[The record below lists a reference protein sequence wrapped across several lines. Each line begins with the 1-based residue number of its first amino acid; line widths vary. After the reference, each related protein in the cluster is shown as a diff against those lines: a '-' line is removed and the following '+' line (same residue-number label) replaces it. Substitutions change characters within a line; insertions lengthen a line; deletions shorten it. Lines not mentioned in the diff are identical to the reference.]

1 MKKIFSLLVML
12 VMTATAFAQSTSEKI
27 IPDGTQPNG
36 GTITPKA
43 ITVDWATQKIV
54 ANVDLT
60 NCLTG
65 TNEQIFAISTNSADI
80 ANWEQESGSTLHFF
94 YRQNF
99 TDWGSTTAD
108 VHKFAVQYRYKGD
121 NGATNRFY
129 EVQDIS
135 NCTIVM
141 DKEGVHID
149 GTLVFEASLMPQLYK
164 EGANQLYFGS
174 LRGEHPYATYKS
186 VELVTEGGS
195 TGGGTTT
202 PGETATYEIT
212 DNAMTMYV
220 PSNNGEDV
228 QNYTQYMKDAKL
240 QVEKDAEGKYTVTFN
255 DVVAGKDRES
265 LGTIVFAGLDAPTE
279 SEDLIGVEIPQGRV
293 CTIYAEGSS
302 FDNHM
307 FRVVNGS
314 VGIVPPANEGDPATA
329 HVMLSM
335 SDDDGNMLAYKMGDV
350 FIPVDHNFTSDA
362 YVKVGDQ
369 TTNFANSEAVLT
381 EFMEDVYKVTFK
393 NITIGEKTGDF
404 TIENLKPEAV
414 EGEEGKV
421 VFTTSDTYGF
431 WNDADETVL
440 DFTDF
445 SASVKV
451 GENGFEGFVCK
462 FTTENGQFV
471 YGEKAETP
479 EPPSVVETKIFSDKL
494 NYTFRGTIGT
504 NDPQKLTIE
513 SLGNDRYNVILA
525 NLNSVNVLSVNVGT
539 ISFKNVTGNT
549 ENGITTI
556 EVANP
561 EVTFTDT
568 DQELADSKKGNL
580 KVMFNNDKA
589 YLNASGAV
597 KIVSFGMSFDYTLV
611 YGTEFSTEE
620 PKDDYAINFDKDAK
634 STHSSRALNSF
645 SLQQTGKDKQ
655 TKSVKTSKAAYED
668 HTADEPFTVEA
679 GSELTASFDYTGEW
693 MHSFVYIDFDNDGDF
708 SYKEGQWDQTGT
720 DLVAF
725 SFYSLDSN
733 PKNDASGYNSVGD
746 ELTGDARNTYA
757 APSFKAPAK
766 AGEYRIRFKID
777 WNCILPGGSS
787 SILSDGGGVWD
798 ATLKVV
804 EPVVDGISTINA
816 EVANGE
822 AQLFTVDGVQISKLQ
837 KGLNIVRSADGK
849 VKKVLVK

>member
-12 VMTATAFAQSTSEKI
+12 VMTATAFAQSTSEKLLD
-27 IPDGTQPNG
+27 DGYAPNG
-36 GTITPKA
+36 SVVPAKA
-43 ITVDWATQKIV
+43 ITVDWATQKLV
-54 ANVDLT
+54 VNVNLANCSDT
-60 NCLTG
+60 P
-65 TNEQIFAISTNSADI
+65 NECIFSVSTNATDI
-80 ANWEQESGSTLHFF
+80 ANWDQESGSTLHLF
-94 YRQNF
+94 YTKNAQV
-99 TDWGSTTAD
+99 WTANGWETYTQ
-108 VHKFAVQYRYKGD
+108 KFAVQYRYAGD
-121 NGATNRFY
+121 NGATNHYF
-129 EVQDIS
+129 VVSDPS

-141 DKEGVHID
+141 DKNGITMD
-149 GTLVFEASLMPQLYK
+149 GTLVFPASEMPNLYK

-174 LRGEHPYATYKS
+174 VRAEHTYATYKS
-186 VELVTEGGS
+186 AELVTEGGS
-195 TGGGTTT
+195 TGGGTTEPT
-202 PGETATYEIT
+202 LPTSYEVT

-265 LGTIVFAGLDAPTE
+265 LGNIVFGGLEAQAE

-314 VGIVPPANEGDPATA
+314 VGIVPPASEGEPATA

-393 NITIGEKTGDF
+393 NITIGDKTGDF
-404 TIENLKPEAV
+404 TVENLEPTEDAD
-414 EGEEGKV
+414 GNLT
-421 VFTTSDTYGF
+421 FTTPDTYGF
-431 WNDADETVL
+431 WNDADETEL

-462 FTTENGQFV
+462 FTTDNGQFV

-494 NYTFRGTIGT
+494 EYTFKETTGV

-525 NLNSVNVLSVNVGT
+525 NLDSYATLYFNVGT
-539 ISFKNVTGNT
+539 VNFLNVAGKT
-549 ENGITTI
+549 ENGVTTI
-556 EVANP
+556 DVQKP
-561 EVTFTDT
+561 EVTFTDA
-568 DQELADSKKGNL
+568 DYGLADSNEGAL
-580 KVMFNNDKA
+580 KVQFNDTKA
-589 YLNASGAV
+589 YLKATGVA
-597 KIVSFGMSFDYTLV
+597 KIVTYGTSYNYTLV

-634 STHSSRALNSF
+634 QNHESRYSTSV

-655 TKSVKTSKAAYED
+655 TIEFGKTMNGYED
-668 HTADEPFTVEA
+668 LTAGTEKFTVEA
-679 GSELTASFDYTGEW
+679 GSEVTPSIGYVGEW
-693 MHSFVYIDFDNDGDF
+693 MHGYVYIDLDNNKQFSFNADGV
-708 SYKEGQWDQTGT
+708 DQTGT
-720 DLVAF
+720 EVVSYSYYKDQNSKGETVA
-725 SFYSLDSN
+725 SSCNVN
-733 PKNDASGYNSVGD
+733 PMPAF
-746 ELTGDARNTYA
+746 T
-757 APSFKAPAK
+757 APTTP
-766 AGEYRIRFKID
+766 GTYRIRFKVDWDNID
-777 WNCILPGGSS
+777 AGGSVAS
-787 SILSDGGGVWD
+787 GNYILNNGGGIYD
-798 ATLKVV
+798 ATLEVV
-804 EPVVDGISTINA
+804 EPVTDGISTINA

-822 AQLFTVDGVQISKLQ
+822 AQLFTVDGVQIAKLQ

>member
-12 VMTATAFAQSTSEKI
+12 VMTATAFAQSTSEKLLD
-27 IPDGTQPNG
+27 DGYAPNG
-36 GTITPKA
+36 SVVPAKA
-43 ITVDWATQKIV
+43 ITVDWATQKLV
-54 ANVDLT
+54 VNVNLANCSDT
-60 NCLTG
+60 P
-65 TNEQIFAISTNSADI
+65 NECIFSVSTNATDI
-80 ANWEQESGSTLHFF
+80 ANWDQESGSTLHLF
-94 YRQNF
+94 YTKNASV
-99 TDWGSTTAD
+99 WTANGWETYTQ
-108 VHKFAVQYRYKGD
+108 KFAVQYRYAGD
-121 NGATNRFY
+121 SGATNHY
-129 EVQDIS
+129 YVVSDPS

-141 DKEGVHID
+141 DKNGITMD
-149 GTLVFEASLMPQLYK
+149 GTLVFPASEMPNLYK

-174 LRGEHPYATYKS
+174 VRAEHTYATYKS
-186 VELVTEGGS
+186 VELVTEGG
-195 TGGGTTT
+195 TTPGGGTTEPT
-202 PGETATYEIT
+202 LPTSYEIT

-265 LGTIVFAGLDAPTE
+265 LGTIIFAGLDAQAE

-404 TIENLKPEAV
+404 TVENLEPTEDAD
-414 EGEEGKV
+414 GNLT
-421 VFTTSDTYGF
+421 FTTSDTYGF
-431 WNDADETVL
+431 WNDADETEL

-494 NYTFRGTIGT
+494 EYTLNTASGT

-525 NLNSVNVLSVNVGT
+525 NLDTYNVLYVNVGT
-539 ISFKNVTGNT
+539 VSFKNVAGKT

-556 EVANP
+556 EAEKP
-561 EVTFTDT
+561 EVTFTDA
-568 DQELADSKKGNL
+568 DYALEDSKEGKL

-589 YLNASGAV
+589 YLDASGV
-597 KIVSFGMSFDYTLV
+597 VSIPSFGMSYNYKLV

-634 STHSSRALNSF
+634 QTHSSRYSTSV
-645 SLQQTGKDKQ
+645 SLQQEGKDKQ
-655 TKSVKTSKAAYED
+655 TIEFGKTMNGYED
-668 HTADEPFTVEA
+668 LTAGTEKFTVEA
-679 GSELTASFDYTGEW
+679 GSEVTPSIGYVGEW
-693 MHSFVYIDFDNDGDF
+693 MHGYVYIDLNNDKQF
-708 SYKEGQWDQTGT
+708 SFNADGADQTGT
-720 DLVAF
+720 EVV
-725 SFYSLDSN
+725 SYSYYKDQNSKGESASSN
-733 PKNDASGYNSVGD
+733 CNVNPM
-746 ELTGDARNTYA
+746 
-757 APSFKAPAK
+757 PSFTAPTTP
-766 AGEYRIRFKID
+766 GTYRIRFKVDWDNID
-777 WNCILPGGSS
+777 AGGSVLS
-787 SILSDGGGVWD
+787 TNHILNNGGGIYD
-798 ATLKVV
+798 ATLEVV
-804 EPVVDGISTINA
+804 EPVVDGISTINVEA
-816 EVANGE
+816 ANGE

>member
-12 VMTATAFAQSTSEKI
+12 VMTATAFAQSTSEKLLD
-27 IPDGTQPNG
+27 DGYAPNG
-36 GTITPKA
+36 SVVPAKA
-43 ITVDWATQKIV
+43 ITVDWATQKLV
-54 ANVDLT
+54 VNVNLANCSET
-60 NCLTG
+60 P
-65 TNEQIFAISTNSADI
+65 NECIFSVSTNATDI
-80 ANWEQESGSTLHFF
+80 ANWDQESGSTLHLF
-94 YRQNF
+94 YTKNASV
-99 TDWGSTTAD
+99 WTANGWETYTQ
-108 VHKFAVQYRYKGD
+108 KFAVQYRYAGD
-121 NGATNRFY
+121 NGATNHYF
-129 EVQDIS
+129 VVSDPS

-141 DKEGVHID
+141 DKNGITMD
-149 GTLVFEASLMPQLYK
+149 GTLVFPASEMPNLYK

-174 LRGEHPYATYKS
+174 VRAEHTYATYKS
-186 VELVTEGGS
+186 VELVTEGG
-195 TGGGTTT
+195 TTEPT
-202 PGETATYEIT
+202 LPTSYEIT

-265 LGTIVFAGLDAPTE
+265 LGTIIFAGLDAQAE

-393 NITIGEKTGDF
+393 NITIGDKTGDF

-421 VFTTSDTYGF
+421 VFTTPDTYGF

-445 SASVKV
+445 SASVKL

-479 EPPSVVETKIFSDKL
+479 EPPSVVDTKIFSDKL

-539 ISFKNVTGNT
+539 ISFKNVAGNT

-568 DQELADSKKGNL
+568 DQELVDSKKGNL

-611 YGTEFSTEE
+611 YGTELSTEE

-634 STHSSRALNSF
+634 QTHSSRYSTSV

-655 TKSVKTSKAAYED
+655 TIEFGKTMNGYED
-668 HTADEPFTVEA
+668 LTTGTDKFTVEA
-679 GSELTASFDYTGEW
+679 GSEVTPSIGYVGEW
-693 MHSFVYIDFDNDGDF
+693 MHGYVYIDLDNNKQFSFNADGA
-708 SYKEGQWDQTGT
+708 DQTGT
-720 DLVAF
+720 EVVSYSYYKEQNSKGEAVAN
-725 SFYSLDSN
+725 SCNVN
-733 PKNDASGYNSVGD
+733 PM
-746 ELTGDARNTYA
+746 
-757 APSFKAPAK
+757 PSFTAPTTP
-766 AGEYRIRFKID
+766 GTYRIRFKVDWDNID
-777 WNCILPGGSS
+777 AGGSVAS
-787 SILSDGGGVWD
+787 GNYILNNGGGIYD
-798 ATLKVV
+798 ATLEVV

-816 EVANGE
+816 EAANGE
-822 AQLFTVDGVQISKLQ
+822 AQLFTVDGVQIAKLQ

>member
-12 VMTATAFAQSTSEKI
+12 VMTATAFAQSTSEKLLD
-27 IPDGTQPNG
+27 DGYAPNG
-36 GTITPKA
+36 SVVPAKA
-43 ITVDWATQKIV
+43 ITVDWATQKLV
-54 ANVDLT
+54 VNVNLANCSET
-60 NCLTG
+60 P
-65 TNEQIFAISTNSADI
+65 NECIFSVSTNATDI
-80 ANWEQESGSTLHFF
+80 ANWDQESGSTLHLF
-94 YRQNF
+94 YTKNASV
-99 TDWGSTTAD
+99 WTANGWETYTQ
-108 VHKFAVQYRYKGD
+108 KFAVQYRYAGD
-121 NGATNRFY
+121 NGATNHYF
-129 EVQDIS
+129 VVSDPS

-141 DKEGVHID
+141 DKNGITMD
-149 GTLVFEASLMPQLYK
+149 GTLVFPASEMPNLYK

-174 LRGEHPYATYKS
+174 VRAEHTYDTYKS

-195 TGGGTTT
+195 TGGGTTEPT
-202 PGETATYEIT
+202 LPTSYEIT

-220 PSNNGEDV
+220 PSNNSEDV

-265 LGTIVFAGLDAPTE
+265 LGTIIFAGLDAQAE

-404 TIENLKPEAV
+404 TVENLEPTEDAD
-414 EGEEGKV
+414 GNLT
-421 VFTTSDTYGF
+421 FTTSDTYGF

-451 GENGFEGFVCK
+451 GENDFEGFVCK

-494 NYTFRGTIGT
+494 EYTLNTASGT

-513 SLGNDRYNVILA
+513 SLGNDRYNVVLA
-525 NLNSVNVLSVNVGT
+525 NLDTYNVLYVNVGT
-539 ISFKNVTGNT
+539 VSFKNVAGKT
-549 ENGITTI
+549 ENGVTTI
-556 EVANP
+556 EAEKP
-561 EVTFTDT
+561 EVTFTDA
-568 DQELADSKKGNL
+568 DYALEDSKEGKL

-589 YLNASGAV
+589 YLNASGV
-597 KIVSFGMSFDYTLV
+597 VSIPSFSRSYTYKLV

-634 STHSSRALNSF
+634 QTHSSRYSTSV
-645 SLQQTGKDKQ
+645 SLQQDGKDKQ
-655 TKSVKTSKAAYED
+655 TIEFGKTMNGYED
-668 HTADEPFTVEA
+668 LTAGTEKFTVEA
-679 GSELTASFDYTGEW
+679 GSEVTPSIGYVGEW
-693 MHSFVYIDFDNDGDF
+693 MHGYVYIDLNNDKQF
-708 SYKEGQWDQTGT
+708 SFNADGADQTGT
-720 DLVAF
+720 EVVSYSYYKDQNSKGEAVA
-725 SFYSLDSN
+725 SSCNVN
-733 PKNDASGYNSVGD
+733 PM
-746 ELTGDARNTYA
+746 
-757 APSFKAPAK
+757 PSFTAPTTP
-766 AGEYRIRFKID
+766 GTYRIRFKVDWDNID
-777 WNCILPGGSS
+777 AGGSVLS
-787 SILSDGGGVWD
+787 TNHILNNGGGIYD
-798 ATLKVV
+798 ATLEVV
-804 EPVVDGISTINA
+804 EPVTDGISTINA

-822 AQLFTVDGVQISKLQ
+822 AQLFTVDGVQIAKLQ
-837 KGLNIVRSADGK
+837 KGLNIVRTADGK

>member
-12 VMTATAFAQSTSEKI
+12 VMTATAFAQSTSEKLLD
-27 IPDGTQPNG
+27 DGYAPNG
-36 GTITPKA
+36 SVVPAKA
-43 ITVDWATQKIV
+43 ITVDWATQKLV
-54 ANVDLT
+54 VNVNLANCSDT
-60 NCLTG
+60 P
-65 TNEQIFAISTNSADI
+65 NECIFSVSTNATDI
-80 ANWEQESGSTLHFF
+80 ANWDQESGSTLHLF
-94 YRQNF
+94 YTKNAQV
-99 TDWGSTTAD
+99 WTANGWETYTQ
-108 VHKFAVQYRYKGD
+108 KFAVQYRYAGD
-121 NGATNRFY
+121 NGATNHYF
-129 EVQDIS
+129 VVSDPS

-141 DKEGVHID
+141 DKNGITMD
-149 GTLVFEASLMPQLYK
+149 GTLVFPASEMPNLYK

-174 LRGEHPYATYKS
+174 VRAEHTYATYKS
-186 VELVTEGGS
+186 AELVTEGGS
-195 TGGGTTT
+195 TGGGTTEPT
-202 PGETATYEIT
+202 LPTSYEVT

-220 PSNNGEDV
+220 PSNTGDDV
-228 QNYTQYMKDAKL
+228 QYYKQYMKDAKL
-240 QVEKDAEGKYTVTFN
+240 QVEKDADGKYTVTFN

-265 LGTIVFAGLDAPTE
+265 LGNIVFGGLEAQAE

-314 VGIVPPANEGDPATA
+314 VGIVPPASEGEPATA
-329 HVMLSM
+329 FVQLSM
-335 SDDDGNMLAYKMGDV
+335 SDDDGNMVAYQMGDV

-369 TTNFANSEAVLT
+369 TTNFENSEAVLT
-381 EFMEDVYKVTFK
+381 EFMEDVYMVTFK
-393 NITIGEKTGDF
+393 NITIGDKTGDF
-404 TIENLKPEAV
+404 TIENLEPTEDAD
-414 EGEEGKV
+414 GNLT
-421 VFTTSDTYGF
+421 FTTPDTYGF
-431 WNDADETVL
+431 WNDADETEL

-462 FTTENGQFV
+462 FTTDNGQFV

-494 NYTFRGTIGT
+494 EYTFKTATGV

-525 NLNSVNVLSVNVGT
+525 NLNSANVLSVNVGT
-539 ISFKNVTGNT
+539 ISFKNVAGNT

-568 DQELADSKKGNL
+568 DQELVDSKKGNL

-634 STHSSRALNSF
+634 QTHASRYSTSV

-655 TKSVKTSKAAYED
+655 TIEFGKTMNGYED
-668 HTADEPFTVEA
+668 LTTGTDKFTVEA
-679 GSELTASFDYTGEW
+679 GSEVTPSIGYVGEW
-693 MHSFVYIDFDNDGDF
+693 MHGYVYIDLNNDKQF
-708 SYKEGQWDQTGT
+708 SFNAEGADQTGT
-720 DLVAF
+720 EVV
-725 SFYSLDSN
+725 SYSYYMDQNSKGESASSN
-733 PKNDASGYNSVGD
+733 CNVNPM
-746 ELTGDARNTYA
+746 
-757 APSFKAPAK
+757 PSFTAPTTP
-766 AGEYRIRFKID
+766 GTYRIRFKVDWDNID
-777 WNCILPGGSS
+777 AGGSVLS
-787 SILSDGGGVWD
+787 GNHILNNGGGIYD
-798 ATLKVV
+798 ATLEVV
-804 EPVVDGISTINA
+804 APVVDGISTINA

-822 AQLFTVDGVQISKLQ
+822 AQLFTVDGVQIAKLQ

>member
-186 VELVTEGGS
+186 VELVTEGG
-195 TGGGTTT
+195 TTPGGGTTEPT
-202 PGETATYEIT
+202 LPTSYEIT

-240 QVEKDAEGKYTVTFN
+240 QVVKDAEGKYTVTFN

-265 LGTIVFAGLDAPTE
+265 LGNIVFAGLDAQAE

-329 HVMLSM
+329 FVQLSM
-335 SDDDGNMLAYKMGDV
+335 SDDDGNMLAYQLGDV

-404 TIENLKPEAV
+404 TVENLEPTEDAD
-414 EGEEGKV
+414 GNLT
-421 VFTTSDTYGF
+421 FTTSDTYGF

-494 NYTFRGTIGT
+494 EYTLNTASGT

-513 SLGNDRYNVILA
+513 SLGNDRYNVVLA
-525 NLNSVNVLSVNVGT
+525 NLDTYNVLYVNVGT
-539 ISFKNVTGNT
+539 VSFKNVAGKT
-549 ENGITTI
+549 ENGVTTI
-556 EVANP
+556 EAEKP
-561 EVTFTDT
+561 EVTFTDA
-568 DQELADSKKGNL
+568 DYPLEDSKEGKL

-589 YLNASGAV
+589 YLDASGV
-597 KIVSFGMSFDYTLV
+597 VSIPSFGMSYNYKLV

-634 STHSSRALNSF
+634 QTHSSRYSTSV

-655 TKSVKTSKAAYED
+655 TIEFGKTMNGYED
-668 HTADEPFTVEA
+668 LTAGTEKFTVEA
-679 GSELTASFDYTGEW
+679 GSEVTPSIGYVGEW
-693 MHSFVYIDFDNDGDF
+693 MHGYVYIDLDNDKQF
-708 SYKEGQWDQTGT
+708 SFNADGADQTGT
-720 DLVAF
+720 EVV
-725 SFYSLDSN
+725 SYSYYKDQNSKGESASSN
-733 PKNDASGYNSVGD
+733 CNVNPM
-746 ELTGDARNTYA
+746 
-757 APSFKAPAK
+757 PSFTAPTTP
-766 AGEYRIRFKID
+766 GTYRIRFKVDWDNID
-777 WNCILPGGSS
+777 AGGSVAS
-787 SILSDGGGVWD
+787 GNYILNNGGGIYD
-798 ATLKVV
+798 ATLEVV

-816 EVANGE
+816 EAANGE
-822 AQLFTVDGVQISKLQ
+822 AQLFTVDGVQIAKLQ